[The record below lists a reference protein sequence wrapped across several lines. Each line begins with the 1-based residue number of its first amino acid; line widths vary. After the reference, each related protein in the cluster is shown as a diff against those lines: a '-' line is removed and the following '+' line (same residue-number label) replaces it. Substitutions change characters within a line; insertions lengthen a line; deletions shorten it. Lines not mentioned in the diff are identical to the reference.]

1 MWDSKGKKRISESS
15 IKDIKEDIISNA
27 FGLTGFEQQT
37 EIVINVTVVSW
48 KHTNNIAN

>member
-15 IKDIKEDIISNA
+15 IEDIKEDIISSA

-37 EIVINVTVVSW
+37 TEIVINVTIVSLL
-48 KHTNNIAN
+48 KTH